1 MAKLEA
7 FFRLSPTVVSCHYS
21 PSNTFLASFIQY
33 LISNE
38 RKKQGKI
45 SRDSDENSKKDLD
58 DRRREWEVMR
68 VVREEAN
75 PRTVKKAGPNGST
88 VANEFYLS
96 T

>member
-1 MAKLEA
+1 MSERNKEKYQEKVTKTQK
-7 FFRLSPTVVSCHYS
+7 RIWTTDDVSG
-21 PSNTFLASFIQY
+21 
-33 LISNE
+33 
-38 RKKQGKI
+38 R
-45 SRDSDENSKKDLD
+45 
-58 DRRREWEVMR
+58 WEVMR